1 MHDSIFTFKEK
12 NFKEEYMSYL
22 QCTNLFKQHNNFT
35 LDISFAIDKGSF
47 VSIVGPSGSGK
58 STILRIIAGLTE
70 SDGNGTK
77 IVLDNKDITRLA
89 PGDRECGMCFQNSAL
104 FLNMSVQ
111 DNVAYGLRCK
121 GISKKESRKQ
131 AVEFLKIFKME
142 DFAIRF
148 PETLSGGEAQRVS
161 LARTLIVHPNRIIIQ
176 CFEVIESCV
185 SLINLMYFIRK
196 YATLRCNKI
205 VVIFQFLS
213 FETSFSYVTVI
224 IYCMLDLVLYH
235 RFTQITYFIL
245 HVFLLNFPISECIIV
260 NRSVLFLEIFGF
272 KVLIFL

>member
-1 MHDSIFTFKEK
+1 
-12 NFKEEYMSYL
+12 MSYL

-35 LDISFAIDKGSF
+35 LDISFSIDKGSF

-77 IVLDNKDITRLA
+77 IVLDSKDITKLA
-89 PGDRECGMCFQNSAL
+89 SGDRECGMCFQDSAL

-121 GISKKESRKQ
+121 GINKKESRKQ

-142 DFAIRF
+142 EFAKRF

-161 LARTLIVHPNRIIIQ
+161 LARTLIVHP
-176 CFEVIESCV
+176 
-185 SLINLMYFIRK
+185 K
-196 YATLRCNKI
+196 
-205 VVIFQFLS
+205 
-213 FETSFSYVTVI
+213 
-224 IYCMLDLVLYH
+224 LVLLDEPLSALDVYL
-235 RFTQITYFIL
+235 RKNLAEEIKNMQQKLGFTAIMVTHDL
-245 HVFLLNFPISECIIV
+245 DEAKMMSDSIIV
-260 NRSVLFLEIFGF
+260 IKNGTKKWEGQSKDFNPQVLC
-272 KVLIFL
+272 